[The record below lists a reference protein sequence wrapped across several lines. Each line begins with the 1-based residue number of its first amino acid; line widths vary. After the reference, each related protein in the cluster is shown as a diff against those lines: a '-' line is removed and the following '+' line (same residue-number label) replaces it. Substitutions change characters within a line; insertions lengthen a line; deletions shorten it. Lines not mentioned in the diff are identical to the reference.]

1 MLSVCG
7 AALRHRLMDGM
18 SGGIL
23 SERAA
28 RTYSE
33 LSQATPTNSN
43 VLEEGNTEKTAP
55 QNYRKDLRS
64 ALSSLKQLFV
74 EALAEAPQE
83 ADKEATKKKVVDAVR
98 DALALSHPDADHTNH
113 LEKIWTDTSN
123 LPNLVMEP
131 LHTALSAHLP
141 PDVAALYALAP
152 KPQRGRRKSASTP
165 NAAAASPSAVRR
177 RSSLIARRSSRTPR
191 STSSPTDSLYATH
204 L

>member
-7 AALRHRLMDGM
+7 AALPHRLMNGM
-18 SGGIL
+18 SGAIL
-23 SERAA
+23 LEHAA
-28 RTYSE
+28 RTYSA

-55 QNYRKDLRS
+55 QRYRDQLRS

-98 DALALSHPDADHTNH
+98 DALALSHPNADHTDH

-123 LPNLVMEP
+123 LPNRVMES
-131 LHTALSAHLP
+131 LHTAFSAQLP
-141 PDVAALYALAP
+141 DDVAGKYALGP